1 MSETT
6 EIFENPFYSFLLFS
20 VFSFQFFVTVQFK
33 VTPFKRNSMAINL
46 TWFNFFVPLNL
57 SLSLVVSKSKNFFL
71 YDVFYSFCS
80 MFHCSIS
87 VSPLLFSLSMSLFVS
102 QYNNLFL
109 NDNLPSLCSMF
120 HFTFSSFAPFFLS
133 LSLSHSNNFFLFL
146 FYVPIAQPLSFSFV
160 FITLS
165 ISIYPLLW
173 SDFIS
178 VSSPL
183 LFLCIN

>member
-1 MSETT
+1 
-6 EIFENPFYSFLLFS
+6 
-20 VFSFQFFVTVQFK
+20 
-33 VTPFKRNSMAINL
+33 MAINL

-120 HFTFSSFAPFFLS
+120 HFTFSSFAPVSLSLSLFLILTISFYFFSMFQLHNLFLS
-133 LSLSHSNNFFLFL
+133 LSSLLLFQSLSIPYCDLPLYLFHL
-146 FYVPIAQPLSFSFV
+146 LCYSFV
-160 FITLS
+160 SIKLS
-165 ISIYPLLW
+165 QTCP
-173 SDFIS
+173 F
-178 VSSPL
+178 
-183 LFLCIN
+183 